1 MGLARNLRKIL
12 KESVN
17 LILVELSSVFI
28 KRRAKLILKKQ
39 DNSSTITSSQK
50 SLTQESQG
58 TTIATSSVDTIEKIT
73 MENLTTEELVS
84 DIRTW
89 AIDKF
94 NETDSDAP
102 LGDAAALYQEFAEWI
117 EPVEDELEIVSLD
130 EISKEEFERYQERM
144 QK

>member
-1 MGLARNLRKIL
+1 MGLARNLRKTL
-12 KESVN
+12 SNTASKV
-17 LILVELSSVFI
+17 LAELSSAFI
-28 KRRAKLILKKQ
+28 RQRAKLILKKQ

-58 TTIATSSVDTIEKIT
+58 TTIATSSAGTTEKIT

-130 EISKEEFERYQERM
+130 EINKEEFERYQKRT
-144 QK
+144 

>member
-1 MGLARNLRKIL
+1 MGLVQNLRKTL
-12 KESVN
+12 SNTASKV
-17 LILVELSSVFI
+17 LAELSSAFI
-28 KRRAKLILKKQ
+28 RQRAKLILKKQ

-58 TTIATSSVDTIEKIT
+58 TTIATSSAGTTEKIT

-130 EISKEEFERYQERM
+130 ETNKEEFERYQKRT
-144 QK
+144 

>member
-1 MGLARNLRKIL
+1 
-12 KESVN
+12 
-17 LILVELSSVFI
+17 
-28 KRRAKLILKKQ
+28 
-39 DNSSTITSSQK
+39 
-50 SLTQESQG
+50 
-58 TTIATSSVDTIEKIT
+58 

-130 EISKEEFERYQERM
+130 EISKEEFERYQERT

>member
-1 MGLARNLRKIL
+1 MGLVRNLRKTLSNTASNIL
-12 KESVN
+12 A
-17 LILVELSSVFI
+17 ELSSAFI
-28 KRRAKLILKKQ
+28 RQRAKLILKKQ

-130 EISKEEFERYQERM
+130 EISKEEFERYQERT

>member
-1 MGLARNLRKIL
+1 MGLVQNLRKTL
-12 KESVN
+12 SNTASKV
-17 LILVELSSVFI
+17 LAELSSAFI
-28 KRRAKLILKKQ
+28 RQRAKLILKKQ

-58 TTIATSSVDTIEKIT
+58 TTIATSSAGTTEKIT

-130 EISKEEFERYQERM
+130 EINKEEFERYQKRT
-144 QK
+144 

>member
-1 MGLARNLRKIL
+1 MGLVQNLRKTL
-12 KESVN
+12 SNTVSKV
-17 LILVELSSVFI
+17 LAELSSAFI
-28 KRRAKLILKKQ
+28 RQRAKLILKKQ

-58 TTIATSSVDTIEKIT
+58 TTIATSSAGTTEKIT

-130 EISKEEFERYQERM
+130 EISKEEFERYQKRT
-144 QK
+144 